1 MNQIADQGKDPK
13 TDRKENLEAQPRAKA
28 FEIHDT
34 RLHGSRC
41 ACSLPVCAVLYLIF
55 NEGYASSSGTELQR
69 VDLSSEAI
77 RLTRLLM
84 TATPDMPE
92 VAGLLALMLLT
103 DARRAARS
111 GPAGELIP
119 LDEQDRGCWDRD
131 LIHEG
136 IELVWNAMKQVAW
149 VRTNYKP
156 PSRRFTTRPHR
167 RSKPTGL
174 RSMRFTDCWS
184 EWATIRWSR

>member
-13 TDRKENLEAQPRAKA
+13 TDRKEDLEAQPRAKP
-28 FEIHDT
+28 FEIYDT

-55 NEGYASSSGTELQR
+55 NEGYA
-69 VDLSSEAI
+69 
-77 RLTRLLM
+77 
-84 TATPDMPE
+84 
-92 VAGLLALMLLT
+92 
-103 DARRAARS
+103 
-111 GPAGELIP
+111 
-119 LDEQDRGCWDRD
+119 
-131 LIHEG
+131 
-136 IELVWNAMKQVAW
+136 
-149 VRTNYKP
+149 TNYKP
-156 PSRRFTTRPHR
+156 PSRRFMTRPHR